1 MVLIFLITFIIY
13 TVYDMNRKKIFYLG
27 SDIEKYK
34 ILGTE
39 TYNEKIW
46 KSNKEIRKRMLYSY
60 LKEKKY
66 ENEKSYETTTYFPAF
81 QDKIKSVLDMGNVNG
96 KKTYLVIDTKNCFQ
110 LVPNDNGRLRYVFY
124 YEYYKRKRKLNCDYI
139 YDPYTVRIFSW

>member
-1 MVLIFLITFIIY
+1 MIFLLTFIIY
-13 TVYDMNRKKIFYLG
+13 TIYDLNRKKIFYLG

-39 TYNEKIW
+39 IYNEKIW
-46 KSNKEIRKRMLYSY
+46 KNNKEIRKRMLYSY

-81 QDKIKSVLDMGNVNG
+81 QDKIKSVLDMGNING
-96 KKTYLVIDTKNCFQ
+96 KKTYLIIDIRNCFQ
-110 LVPNDNGRLRYVFY
+110 LVPYDSDKLRYAFY
-124 YEYYKRKRKLNCDYI
+124 YEYYKRTKKLNCDYI
-139 YDPYTVRIFSW
+139 YDPYTVRVFLW